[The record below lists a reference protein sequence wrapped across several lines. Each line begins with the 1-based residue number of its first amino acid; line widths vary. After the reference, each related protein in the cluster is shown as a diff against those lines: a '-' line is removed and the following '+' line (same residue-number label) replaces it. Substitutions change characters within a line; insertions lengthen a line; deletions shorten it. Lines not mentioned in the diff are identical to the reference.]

1 MLVSRGLE
9 MRKQE
14 TETMLLTEAQSL
26 RGTLNQVQGAAR
38 AFQEKTQ
45 YFEEVA
51 NTESKRASQYKEE
64 RSKDLEANF
73 LREVTQREEALKAEL
88 EGIRRNGQAAVRDA
102 CNKVESAASR
112 QQHDQAH
119 EDRVKSL

>member
-14 TETMLLTEAQSL
+14 TETMLLTQAQNL
-26 RGTLNQVQGAAR
+26 RGTLNQAQGAAR
-38 AFQEKTQ
+38 AFQERTQ

-51 NTESKRASQYKEE
+51 KTESKRASQLKEE

-73 LREVTQREEALKAEL
+73 LRE
-88 EGIRRNGQAAVRDA
+88 
-102 CNKVESAASR
+102 
-112 QQHDQAH
+112 
-119 EDRVKSL
+119 

>member
-1 MLVSRGLE
+1 

-14 TETMLLTEAQSL
+14 TEAMLLTGTQSL

-51 NTESKRASQYKEE
+51 KSESKRASQLKEE
-64 RSKDLEANF
+64 RSNDLEANF
-73 LREVTQREEALKAEL
+73 LRE
-88 EGIRRNGQAAVRDA
+88 
-102 CNKVESAASR
+102 
-112 QQHDQAH
+112 
-119 EDRVKSL
+119 